1 MTYAGSSFWCWS
13 RKDYDENYLKTLNI
27 SIGYRE
33 ETIIIDPFSTTFLY
47 NGSHVKC
54 SSEEYWAQT
63 WVDISDQL
71 LYVSPIPCVASTLTA
86 PSATFAWDNY
96 RKQL

>member
-1 MTYAGSSFWCWS
+1 MSYPGTSFWCWS
-13 RKDYDENYLKTLNI
+13 RKDYNESYLKTLNI

-33 ETIIIDPFSTTFLY
+33 ETIVIDPFSTTFRY

-63 WVDISDQL
+63 WVDVSNPKE
-71 LYVSPIPCVASTLTA
+71 YFSPIPCVTSTLSTA
-86 PSATFAWDNY
+86 SFAWDQY
-96 RKQL
+96 TKQL